1 MSAIAKALIVVGLAL
16 LVLRFGGGLGMSVLG
31 TLRSLEVVAEA
42 EMGHPG
48 ELASGIRT
56 SLAAAAYGLPVGL
69 LGLVLLVI
77 GLALGLRVPTAPP
90 LPRA

>member
-16 LVLRFGGGLGMSVLG
+16 LVLGFGGGLGMSVLG
-31 TLRSLEVVAEA
+31 TLRSFEVVAEA
-42 EMGHPG
+42 PMGRPD
-48 ELASGIRT
+48 ELASGIHT

-69 LGLVLLVI
+69 VGLVLLVI

-90 LPRA
+90 RV